1 MPDLLVK
8 LYNLEKL
15 DISLKLPEEILIKR
29 PIGPEK
35 KTIVE
40 WVEKNFGKLWAS
52 ECDVS
57 FSNKP
62 ISCFVAYEKVT
73 KEIVGFACYD
83 TTARGFFGPTGVLE
97 KFRGKG
103 IGKALLVYCLKDML
117 NVGYAYAII
126 GDAGPVEYYKKIV
139 RAEVIE
145 NSSPGIYKDL
155 LQK

>member
-1 MPDLLVK
+1 M
-8 LYNLEKL
+8 
-15 DISLKLPEEILIKR
+15 
-29 PIGPEK
+29 
-35 KTIVE
+35 
-40 WVEKNFGKLWAS
+40 EKNFGKLWAS

-73 KEIVGFACYD
+73 KEIVGFSCYD

-103 IGKALLVYCLKDML
+103 IGKVLLVYCLKDML

-126 GDAGPVEYYKKIV
+126 GDAGPVEYYKKTV
-139 RAEVIE
+139 GAEVIE
-145 NSSPGIYKDL
+145 DSSPGIYKDL